1 MLGDYL
7 KFNNEV
13 FPNPITPTK
22 SSKTLEN
29 VSQSEAGTDL
39 VVVIRPSKK
48 TWSFKFNLSP
58 GKKAILESLCE
69 DESTTMV
76 YMGNTYTVRVRD
88 YQEQLVEGS
97 EWLSTVE
104 GLYECSVKVTEF

>member
-1 MLGDYL
+1 MLGNYL

-13 FPNPITPTK
+13 FPNPIKPTK
-22 SSKTLEN
+22 TSKTLEK

-48 TWSFKFNLSP
+48 AWQFKFNLSP
-58 GKKAILESLCE
+58 DKKEKLEALCQ
-69 DESTTMV
+69 DESTIME

-88 YQEQLVEGS
+88 YQEDLVEGS
-97 EWLSTVE
+97 EWLSSMN

>member
-13 FPNPITPTK
+13 FPNPVTPTK

>member
-1 MLGDYL
+1 MLGNYL

-22 SSKTLEN
+22 TSKTLEN

-39 VVVIRPSKK
+39 VVVIRPSKMA
-48 TWSFKFNLSP
+48 WQFKFNLSP
-58 GKKAILESLCE
+58 GKKEKLEALCQE
-69 DESTTMV
+69 ESTTME

-88 YQEQLVEGS
+88 YQENLVEGS
-97 EWLSTVE
+97 ECLSSVN